1 MIENFMIIFVKT
13 FFMNWCI
20 SYSFIKIKGY
30 NRGSKVNKKYIISI
44 ILTNIMTSILY
55 SIIRE
60 NINSFLPPVLMNLI
74 CYSIYLLIFAI
85 MLKEFDKNFLV
96 IMLMA
101 MCFSFMDYFVA
112 SAILFYIIKA
122 KIFNK
127 IINSLME
134 FFIAGVIQII
144 IIYYFFKLK
153 RFKDGFPFIK
163 EETLSMEINI
173 MTLILIVT
181 IILDIIF
188 TITKKRIIF
197 GTTILL
203 IIFGIILIIF
213 LIQRSI
219 TNHYKSKMKDRTVE
233 YLNEQIKEKDKI
245 IENLKIDLDKT
256 LKINH
261 KYNHR
266 ISAMERAIVKAKF
279 NEEFA
284 EENNEII
291 NLVKELAK
299 DYKSETFEAES
310 KLPKTNVFSI
320 DNILEY
326 MANKANNDNI
336 EFQVDVK
343 CNIKDLITNIVNQSK
358 LATLLADHINDAII
372 AINYSKNEL
381 RKILVVFD
389 KIDDIYEIKIYDT
402 GIEFEIETLLKLGK
416 EQITTH
422 KDSGGTGIGFMTT
435 FETLKESKGSLIIE
449 EDNSENYSKAIIIK
463 FDNNCEYKIRSHRAD
478 EIREQNKN
486 SNIIIEK
493 I

>member
-1 MIENFMIIFVKT
+1 MHERLIMAFIKT
-13 FFMNWCI
+13 FLMNMCI
-20 SYSFIKIKGY
+20 AISFLKIKG
-30 NRGSKVNKKYIISI
+30 SKKLNKRNVFILIFVNIII
-44 ILTNIMTSILY
+44 GMLY
-55 SIIRE
+55 SIIHE
-60 NINSFLPPVLMNLI
+60 NANIQLHHIFTNLI
-74 CYSIYLLIFAI
+74 CYILFMFITSMLLDEMDRNFISVLLISI
-85 MLKEFDKNFLV
+85 
-96 IMLMA
+96 
-101 MCFSFMDYFVA
+101 CFSFASFFVA
-112 SAILFYIIKA
+112 SAILYLITSIQVFKFIINTA
-122 KIFNK
+122 IEYFLIGIIQLTIIFN
-127 IINSLME
+127 
-134 FFIAGVIQII
+134 
-144 IIYYFFKLK
+144 FFKIK
-153 RFKDGFPFIK
+153 RFKDGFTFIK
-163 EETLSMEINI
+163 EDKSYKNTNRIS
-173 MTLILIVT
+173 
-181 IILDIIF
+181 IILSI
-188 TITKKRIIF
+188 
-197 GTTILL
+197 
-203 IIFGIILIIF
+203 IILSFFMFFFSKSHLTYNLTFFAMVFGMLFIMLF
-213 LIQRSI
+213 IQRSI

-233 YLNEQIKEKDKI
+233 YLNEQLQEKYKI
-245 IENLKIDLDKT
+245 IENLKTDLDKT

-266 ISAMERAIVKAKF
+266 ILAMERAIVKAKF

-299 DYKSETFEAES
+299 DYKNETFEAES

-326 MANKANNDNI
+326 MANKAKNDNI

-358 LATLLADHINDAII
+358 LTTLLADHINDAII
-372 AINYSKNEL
+372 AINYSENEL

-416 EQITTH
+416 EQVTTH

-449 EDNSENYSKAIIIK
+449 ENNSENYSKAIIIK
-463 FDNNCEYKIRSHRAD
+463 FDNKCEYKIRSYRAD

>member
-1 MIENFMIIFVKT
+1 MIENIMITFVKNLFMNLCIARAYLGINGIYKYNKITIIMVEIIVSTLYAFIYEIFKLSAISIYANFIFYIIVLLIISNFVDFNYKKFIVSMLISMSFSFASFFLACSIQFVLLQIPIFQNRISNLLEFIFIGILQLMFMILFFKIKRFKNGFSFINESNISKELLIILDFIVGVFIIFV
-13 FFMNWCI
+13 I
-20 SYSFIKIKGY
+20 SKEKWLDD
-30 NRGSKVNKKYIISI
+30 
-44 ILTNIMTSILY
+44 LTY
-55 SIIRE
+55 
-60 NINSFLPPVLMNLI
+60 
-74 CYSIYLLIFAI
+74 
-85 MLKEFDKNFLV
+85 LV
-96 IMLMA
+96 IVLGT
-101 MCFSFMDYFVA
+101 CF
-112 SAILFYIIKA
+112 
-122 KIFNK
+122 
-127 IINSLME
+127 
-134 FFIAGVIQII
+134 
-144 IIYYFFKLK
+144 
-153 RFKDGFPFIK
+153 
-163 EETLSMEINI
+163 
-173 MTLILIVT
+173 
-181 IILDIIF
+181 
-188 TITKKRIIF
+188 
-197 GTTILL
+197 
-203 IIFGIILIIF
+203 IIF

-245 IENLKIDLDKT
+245 IENLKTDLDKT

-279 NEEFA
+279 KEEFA

-310 KLPKTNVFSI
+310 NLPKTNVFSI

-326 MANKANNDNI
+326 MANKAKNDNI

-343 CNIKDLITNIVNQSK
+343 CNIKDLITNIVKQSK

-372 AINYSKNEL
+372 AINYSENEL

-389 KIDDIYEIKIYDT
+389 KIDEIYEIKIYDT
-402 GIEFEIETLLKLGK
+402 GIKFEIETLLKLGK
-416 EQITTH
+416 EQVTTH

-463 FDNNCEYKIRSHRAD
+463 FDNKCGYKIRSYRAD

-486 SNIIIEK
+486 SSIIIEK

>member
-1 MIENFMIIFVKT
+1 MFKSVTISFVKI
-13 FFMNWCI
+13 FFMNLCI
-20 SYSFIKIKGY
+20 SFSFSKIRGLNKASMKDYIKAIGINLLIGILYAIMYEKSNEILDPIILNLFCYIVNSIIYSYIIDKMDKYFFITMLMAIC
-30 NRGSKVNKKYIISI
+30 ISI
-44 ILTNIMTSILY
+44 ITFTLS
-55 SIIRE
+55 
-60 NINSFLPPVLMNLI
+60 
-74 CYSIYLLIFAI
+74 
-85 MLKEFDKNFLV
+85 
-96 IMLMA
+96 
-101 MCFSFMDYFVA
+101 
-112 SAILFYIIKA
+112 SAILFIITRM
-122 KIFNK
+122 NRLRN
-127 IINSLME
+127 IID
-134 FFIAGVIQII
+134 GVIEFLLAGLIQCILVH
-144 IIYYFFKLK
+144 YFFKIK
-153 RFKDGFPFIK
+153 RFKDGFSFIIEK
-163 EETLSMEINI
+163 RFCKDVKKISVTLSIVIVIFVIFATSKNYRINDFTFFIII
-173 MTLILIVT
+173 MFVL
-181 IILDIIF
+181 F
-188 TITKKRIIF
+188 
-197 GTTILL
+197 
-203 IIFGIILIIF
+203 IIF

-233 YLNEQIKEKDKI
+233 YLNEQLQEKDKI
-245 IENLKIDLDKT
+245 IENLKTDLDKT

-299 DYKSETFEAES
+299 DYKNETFEADS
-310 KLPKTNVFSI
+310 KLPKTNIFSI

-326 MANKANNDNI
+326 MANKAKNDNI

-372 AINYSKNEL
+372 AINYSENEL

-389 KIDDIYEIKIYDT
+389 KIDDIYEIRIYDT

-416 EQITTH
+416 EQVTTH

-449 EDNSENYSKAIIIK
+449 EDNSEDYSKAIIIK
-463 FDNNCEYKIRSHRAD
+463 FDNKCEYKIHSYRAD

>member
-1 MIENFMIIFVKT
+1 MIEGLMITFVKT
-13 FFMNWCI
+13 FFMNLCI
-20 SYSFIKIKGY
+20 TYSYIKIKDYKNLNKENIIKILLLNILICIGY
-30 NRGSKVNKKYIISI
+30 
-44 ILTNIMTSILY
+44 SILY
-55 SIIRE
+55 ENICLYIRPIFMNFICYAIHLLGFSILINDLDRSFYIVMLMSMCFPFAAFFIASIISFYITRFQIFG
-60 NINSFLPPVLMNLI
+60 NIINTVI
-74 CYSIYLLIFAI
+74 EYLLIG
-85 MLKEFDKNFLV
+85 
-96 IMLMA
+96 
-101 MCFSFMDYFVA
+101 
-112 SAILFYIIKA
+112 IIQ
-122 KIFNK
+122 F
-127 IINSLME
+127 
-134 FFIAGVIQII
+134 GVI
-144 IIYYFFKLK
+144 YNFFKIK
-153 RFKDGFPFIK
+153 RFKDGFLFVK
-163 EETLSMEINI
+163 DRNLSKYINALSI
-173 MTLILIVT
+173 ILSILIVIF
-181 IILDIIF
+181 IIY
-188 TITKKRIIF
+188 
-197 GTTILL
+197 TTSQNRLRSNVTFAFIVLAVVL
-203 IIFGIILIIF
+203 IIYLIK
-213 LIQRSI
+213 RSI
-219 TNHYKSKMKDRTVE
+219 NLNYKSKMKDRTVE
-233 YLNEQIKEKDKI
+233 YLNEQLQEKDKI
-245 IENLKIDLDKT
+245 IENLKTDLDKT
-256 LKINH
+256 LTINH

-299 DYKSETFEAES
+299 DYKNETFETES

-372 AINYSKNEL
+372 AINYSGNEL

-416 EQITTH
+416 EQVTTH

-449 EDNSENYSKAIIIK
+449 EDNSEDYSKAIIIK
-463 FDNNCEYKIRSHRAD
+463 FDNKCEYKIHSYRAD

>member
-1 MIENFMIIFVKT
+1 MFNSVMISFVKI
-13 FFMNWCI
+13 FFMNLCI
-20 SYSFIKIKGY
+20 MFSYIKI
-30 NRGSKVNKKYIISI
+30 NKVDKLDRKSLLEIF
-44 ILTNIMTSILY
+44 LTNIIICCIYTIVYEEFHNVLEPITLNLFCY
-55 SIIRE
+55 AFFSIIV
-60 NINSFLPPVLMNLI
+60 S
-74 CYSIYLLIFAI
+74 S
-85 MLKEFDKNFLV
+85 
-96 IMLMA
+96 
-101 MCFSFMDYFVA
+101 
-112 SAILFYIIKA
+112 IIKTMRMNRFLIILLS
-122 KIFNK
+122 IFLSTTTFILSGIVVFSITRIQLLRN
-127 IINSLME
+127 IIDTVFEYL
-134 FFIAGVIQII
+134 II
-144 IIYYFFKLK
+144 GIVQMIIVYYFFKIK
-153 RFKDGFPFIK
+153 RFKNGFYFLGENVFFKNIIVSI
-163 EETLSMEINI
+163 LSITI
-173 MTLILIVT
+173 IILIVYT
-181 IILDIIF
+181 ISKNYWVEAITFSSVILAMVLV
-188 TITKKRIIF
+188 KS
-197 GTTILL
+197 L
-203 IIFGIILIIF
+203 IKD
-213 LIQRSI
+213 SI
-219 TNHYKSKMKDRTVE
+219 TNHYKSQMKDRTVE
-233 YLNEQIKEKDKI
+233 YLNEQLQEKDKI
-245 IENLKIDLDKT
+245 IENLKTDLDKT

-299 DYKSETFEAES
+299 DYKNETFEAES

-372 AINYSKNEL
+372 AINYSGNEL

-416 EQITTH
+416 EQVTTH

-449 EDNSENYSKAIIIK
+449 EDNSEDYSKAIIIK
-463 FDNNCEYKIRSHRAD
+463 FDNKCEYKIHSYRAD

>member
-1 MIENFMIIFVKT
+1 MIESIMITFVKT
-13 FFMNWCI
+13 FFMNICIAFSYIKIRGLKKVNRVKTILVVLFNIIVSIVYAIIYENII
-20 SYSFIKIKGY
+20 SY
-30 NRGSKVNKKYIISI
+30 
-44 ILTNIMTSILY
+44 
-55 SIIRE
+55 
-60 NINSFLPPVLMNLI
+60 LPPIFMNLI
-74 CYSIYLLIFAI
+74 CYVIYLLLVAKII
-85 MLKEFDKNFLV
+85 KEKDRNLYITMMLS
-96 IMLMA
+96 IS
-101 MCFSFMDYFVA
+101 FSFISIIL
-112 SAILFYIIKA
+112 SAIILFFITRLNLFK
-122 KIFNK
+122 N
-127 IINSLME
+127 IINSVIEYLLVGIIQ
-134 FFIAGVIQII
+134 FIL
-144 IIYYFFKLK
+144 IYNFFKIK
-153 RFKDGFPFIK
+153 RFKDGFFFSKDEKI
-163 EETLSMEINI
+163 EIN
-173 MTLILIVT
+173 TNILSIALGF
-181 IILDIIF
+181 IIIIGIIF
-188 TITKKRIIF
+188 AIYKDHLIGKLTLFIMIISMAF
-197 GTTILL
+197 IIYL
-203 IIFGIILIIF
+203 IKTH
-213 LIQRSI
+213 I

-233 YLNEQIKEKDKI
+233 YLNEQLQEKYKI
-245 IENLKIDLDKT
+245 IENLKTDLDKT

-266 ISAMERAIVKAKF
+266 ILAMERAIVKAKF

-299 DYKSETFEAES
+299 DYKNETFEAES

-326 MANKANNDNI
+326 MANKAKNDNI

-358 LATLLADHINDAII
+358 LTTLLADHINDAII
-372 AINYSKNEL
+372 AINYSENEL

-416 EQITTH
+416 EQVTTH

-463 FDNNCEYKIRSHRAD
+463 FDNKCEYKIRSYRAD

>member
-1 MIENFMIIFVKT
+1 
-13 FFMNWCI
+13 
-20 SYSFIKIKGY
+20 
-30 NRGSKVNKKYIISI
+30 
-44 ILTNIMTSILY
+44 
-55 SIIRE
+55 
-60 NINSFLPPVLMNLI
+60 
-74 CYSIYLLIFAI
+74 
-85 MLKEFDKNFLV
+85 
-96 IMLMA
+96 
-101 MCFSFMDYFVA
+101 
-112 SAILFYIIKA
+112 
-122 KIFNK
+122 
-127 IINSLME
+127 
-134 FFIAGVIQII
+134 
-144 IIYYFFKLK
+144 
-153 RFKDGFPFIK
+153 
-163 EETLSMEINI
+163 
-173 MTLILIVT
+173 
-181 IILDIIF
+181 
-188 TITKKRIIF
+188 
-197 GTTILL
+197 
-203 IIFGIILIIF
+203 
-213 LIQRSI
+213 
-219 TNHYKSKMKDRTVE
+219 MKDRTVE
-233 YLNEQIKEKDKI
+233 YLNEQLQEKDKI
-245 IENLKIDLDKT
+245 IENLKTDLDKT

-299 DYKSETFEAES
+299 DYKNETFEADS
-310 KLPKTNVFSI
+310 KLPKTNIFSI

-326 MANKANNDNI
+326 MANKAKNDNI

-372 AINYSKNEL
+372 AINYSENEL

-389 KIDDIYEIKIYDT
+389 KIDDIYEIRIYDT

-416 EQITTH
+416 EQVTTH

-449 EDNSENYSKAIIIK
+449 EDNSEDYSKAIIIK
-463 FDNNCEYKIRSHRAD
+463 FDNKCEYKIHSYRAD

>member
-1 MIENFMIIFVKT
+1 MHERLIMAFIKT
-13 FFMNWCI
+13 FFMNMCI
-20 SYSFIKIKGY
+20 AISFLKIKG
-30 NRGSKVNKKYIISI
+30 SKKLNKRNVI
-44 ILTNIMTSILY
+44 ILIVVNIIVGILY
-55 SIIRE
+55 AIIHE
-60 NINSFLPPVLMNLI
+60 NVNIQVHYIFTNLI
-74 CYSIYLLIFAI
+74 CYTVFLLIFDI
-85 MLKEFDKNFLV
+85 LINEIDKNFFI
-96 IMLMA
+96 IMLISI
-101 MCFSFMDYFVA
+101 CFSFTTF
-112 SAILFYIIKA
+112 LFSSSVLFIITRFKGLQ
-122 KIFNK
+122 K
-127 IINSLME
+127 IIDSVIEYL
-134 FFIAGVIQII
+134 IAGVIQLIVI
-144 IIYYFFKLK
+144 HYFFKIR
-153 RFKDGFPFIK
+153 RFKNGFNFIK
-163 EETLSMEINI
+163 EYDENIKLNIIGIALSVIF
-173 MTLILIVT
+173 LFF
-181 IILDIIF
+181 IILFVLSKEIFEYIFAFSGIIVG
-188 TITKKRIIF
+188 IS
-197 GTTILL
+197 L
-203 IIFGIILIIF
+203 IIYIVK
-213 LIQRSI
+213 RSI

-299 DYKSETFEAES
+299 DYKRETFEAES
-310 KLPKTNVFSI
+310 NLPKTNVFSI

-326 MANKANNDNI
+326 MANKAKNDNI

-343 CNIKDLITNIVNQSK
+343 CNIKDLITNIVKQSK

-372 AINYSKNEL
+372 AINYSENEL

-389 KIDDIYEIKIYDT
+389 KIDEIYEIKIYDT
-402 GIEFEIETLLKLGK
+402 GIKFEIETLLKLGK
-416 EQITTH
+416 EQVTTH

-463 FDNNCEYKIRSHRAD
+463 FDNKCGYKIRSYRAD

-486 SNIIIEK
+486 SSIIIEK